1 MADSTL
7 APHTILVHGLAR
19 SWYDMYLLA
28 RRLRRLLPGTTV
40 HLFDYQSR
48 KCSLSELAVRLS
60 DFVAD
65 VSRGQPVSFVGH
77 SMGGIVVRALDL
89 RGSTAAPLHR
99 LVTLGSPHGGAA
111 IARMLNRYRACRA
124 VFGPALEELSV
135 LNMDL
140 EPKQLEIGN
149 VVGGTGS
156 RWGFFPLFGEDN
168 DGVVLVREARQV
180 RAKEIHTVC
189 ALHAYMPFSSRIAGL
204 CASFLDTGSFR
215 AEGAECSN
223 PRRY

>member
-1 MADSTL
+1 MSNSTL

-19 SWYDMYLLA
+19 SWYDMYLLS
-28 RRLRRLLPGTTV
+28 RRLRRLLPATTV

-48 KCSLSELAVRLS
+48 KCSLFELALRLN

-65 VSRGQPVSFVGH
+65 VSGGAPVSFVGH

-99 LVTLGSPHGGAA
+99 LVTLGSPHGGAT
-111 IARMLNRYRACRA
+111 IARVLNRYRPCRA

-135 LNMDL
+135 LSMDA
-140 EPKQLEIGN
+140 EPKQLEIGS
-149 VVGGTGS
+149 VVGGTGY

-180 RAKEIHTVC
+180 SAKEIHTVC

-204 CASFLDTGSFR
+204 CARFLDTGSFQDES
-215 AEGAECSN
+215 AQCSK
-223 PRRY
+223 